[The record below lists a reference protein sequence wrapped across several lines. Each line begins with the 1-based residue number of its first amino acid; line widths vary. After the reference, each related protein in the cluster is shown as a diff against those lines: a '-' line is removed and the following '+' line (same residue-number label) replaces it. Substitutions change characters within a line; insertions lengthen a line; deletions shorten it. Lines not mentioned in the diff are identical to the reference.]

1 MAARLISLACVVLTG
16 VLAAPA
22 LGARSAAGPCAS
34 GSTASTASYR
44 LALAIGPQEDMYLPS
59 EVKARHIKTG
69 EIMLGGDMT
78 MADKTPGTKV
88 FHLEV
93 HICTPSGAVVK
104 GLKPVI
110 TVQSAGAKAVALPAA
125 IMVGIGAPSSDY
137 HYGND
142 IALKPGA
149 AVTVKVAIKG
159 QTAVLHGTTPK

>member
-1 MAARLISLACVVLTG
+1 MAVRLVAVVCVVLAGVFAASAVGAKNAAKPCTTG
-16 VLAAPA
+16 NTA
-22 LGARSAAGPCAS
+22 LTS
-34 GSTASTASYR
+34 SYR
-44 LALAIGPQEDMYLPS
+44 LAVSIGPQEEMYLPA

-78 MADKTPGTKV
+78 MVDKTPGTKV

-93 HICTPSGAVVK
+93 HICTPSGAVVT

-110 TVQSAGAKAVALPAA
+110 TVQPAGAKSMNLPSA
-125 IMVGIGAPSSDY
+125 IMVGVGAPISDY

-149 AVTVKVAIKG
+149 AVTVKVAVKG
-159 QTAVLHGTTPK
+159 QTALLHVTAPK

>member
-1 MAARLISLACVVLTG
+1 MAARLVALACVALAG

-22 LGARSAAGPCAS
+22 FGARNAANPCSS
-34 GSTASTASYR
+34 GSTATTASYR
-44 LALAIGPQEDMYLPS
+44 FALQIGPQEEMYLPS

-78 MADKTPGTKV
+78 MVDKTPGTKI

-93 HICTPSGAVVK
+93 HICTPSGAVVT

-110 TVQSAGAKAVALPAA
+110 TVQAAGARTTNLPAA
-125 IMVGIGAPSSDY
+125 IMVGVGAPISDY

-142 IALKPGA
+142 VALKPRA
-149 AVTVKVAIKG
+149 AVAVKVAVKG
-159 QTAVLHGTTPK
+159 QTAVLHANAPN

>member
-1 MAARLISLACVVLTG
+1 MAARLAVVACVVLYG
-16 VLAAPA
+16 VLAASA
-22 LGARSAAGPCAS
+22 LGSTSAAKPCSS

-44 LALAIGPQEDMYLPS
+44 LALAIGPQEEMYLPS

-69 EIMLGGDMT
+69 EVMLGGDMT
-78 MADKTPGTKV
+78 MVDKTPGTKV

-93 HICTPSGAVVK
+93 HICTPSGAVVT

-110 TVQSAGAKAVALPAA
+110 TVQSAGAKTINLPAA
-125 IMVGIGAPSSDY
+125 IMVGIGAPISDY

-149 AVTVKVAIKG
+149 AVTVKVAVKG
-159 QTAVLHGTTPK
+159 QTAVLHGTAPK

>member
-1 MAARLISLACVVLTG
+1 MAARLVTLACVVLAC
-16 VLAAPA
+16 VLTVPA
-22 LGARSAAGPCAS
+22 VGARNAANPCSS

-44 LALAIGPQEDMYLPS
+44 LALAIGPQEDIYLPS
-59 EVKARHIKTG
+59 EVKARHLKTG

-78 MADKTPGTKV
+78 MVDTTPGTKV

-93 HICTPSGAVVK
+93 HICTPGGAVVK

-110 TVQSAGAKAVALPAA
+110 TVESTGAKPVGLPAA
-125 IMVGIGAPSSDY
+125 VMVGIGAPSSDY

-149 AVTVKVAIKG
+149 AVTVKVAVKG
-159 QTAVLHGTTPK
+159 QTAVLHGAAPK